1 MLFGVTLRTIF
12 SYSFYLSNLY
22 LRVKIIALRRTL
34 FITVNA
40 GSEFWKINQH
50 VPKITK
56 KNNINDK
63 QLN

>member
-1 MLFGVTLRTIF
+1 MLQRI
-12 SYSFYLSNLY
+12 
-22 LRVKIIALRRTL
+22 L
-34 FITVNA
+34 FITVNV

-50 VPKITK
+50 VPKIAN